1 MNSYRRLKF
10 LFLLMAGVFVI
21 GCAHVPNATV
31 LLSEELT
38 GMIMSAEVAHMA
50 TIEMYITE
58 CRRQA
63 DAFLDST
70 WIPSFMGR
78 MVEYSEV
85 MEMLEA
91 ATSPMEKS
99 QLMREFT
106 IDAANEITARR
117 ESLMDAF
124 DIIEH
129 DLKQTV
135 HAHYEDMLMVN
146 AALTAHLRSAAK
158 ITETREELLALI
170 RADPMEILPI
180 DKIDAV
186 VAKLI
191 TYEGKAEDVMG
202 RVEEIRE
209 IIEAIEVEEE

>member
-10 LFLLMAGVFVI
+10 LFLLLAGVFIVS
-21 GCAHVPNATV
+21 CARVPNATV
-31 LLSEELT
+31 MLSEELT

-50 TIEMYITE
+50 TIEMYISE

-70 WIPSFMGR
+70 WIPSFMER
-78 MVEYSEV
+78 MVEYSQVVEV
-85 MEMLEA
+85 LDS
-91 ATSPMEKS
+91 ATSLTEKDM
-99 QLMREFT
+99 LLREFT

-129 DLKQTV
+129 DLKEEV
-135 HAHYEDMLMVN
+135 RAHYEDMLMVN
-146 AALTAHLRSAAK
+146 MALTAHLRSAAK
-158 ITETREELLALI
+158 ITETREELLELI

-186 VAKLI
+186 VTKLI
-191 TYEGKAEDVMG
+191 TYEGKVEDVMN
-202 RVEEIRE
+202 RVDEIRE
-209 IIEAIEVEEE
+209 IIEALKEREE